1 VTFTRSKGVNL
12 CNRQITVLPRET
24 KSCAKCSEPGPHS
37 GWLVPGNFLRAF
49 ALASALATTV
59 ISYVLEQLAASIFR
73 VVQQH
78 FIFNTLP
85 ENLFCNFDN
94 PIEFHSHEVVHTC
107 QYHCFNKICLMRSFA
122 GLSRRRFGFDP
133 RPVHVRFVVDKVAL

>member
-1 VTFTRSKGVNL
+1 VQQANNGTTERDKIVRKMFGTRTPFRMAG
-12 CNRQITVLPRET
+12 PREF
-24 KSCAKCSEPGPHS
+24 
-37 GWLVPGNFLRAF
+37 VRAF